1 MSTRQATTASYR
13 GGLVV
18 VDRAVLS
25 DAGDLR
31 RQVRMRVGRRRSGP
45 DDAPSTSAAAAASPT
60 AAAAGRH
67 EERVGGRAPQ
77 FEAFLEPSSVRPS
90 VG

>member
-1 MSTRQATTASYR
+1 M
-13 GGLVV
+13 V
-18 VDRAVLS
+18 VDGAVLS
-25 DAGDLR
+25 DARDLV
-31 RQVRMRVGRRRSGP
+31 RQVRMRVRRRSGGGAH
-45 DDAPSTSAAAAASPT
+45 APSAAAAPSP
-60 AAAAGRH
+60 AAAAAAGAGRH

>member
-1 MSTRQATTASYR
+1 M
-13 GGLVV
+13 V

-31 RQVRMRVGRRRSGP
+31 RQVRMRVGRRRRSGP
-45 DDAPSTSAAAAASPT
+45 DDAPSTSAAASPT

>member
-1 MSTRQATTASYR
+1 M
-13 GGLVV
+13 V

-45 DDAPSTSAAAAASPT
+45 DDAPSTSAAATSPT

-77 FEAFLEPSSVRPS
+77 LEAFLEPLPVRLSVRP
-90 VG
+90 VVDWMTE